1 MWIRSNKVQTGPGIE
16 VSMRNRMIE
25 MQREVSNR
33 TLRSAAATRQA
44 KSGSLA
50 GLRAFIGTR
59 LSLAGQQLANP
70 TSGSMAG
77 ESPTVICAG

>member
-1 MWIRSNKVQTGPGIE
+1 MQIGPGIE
-16 VSMRNRMIE
+16 ISMRNRMME
-25 MQREVSNR
+25 MQREVSNS

-44 KSGSLA
+44 KPGSLS

-70 TSGSMAG
+70 KCGSLAG
-77 ESPTVICAG
+77 ESATVICAG

>member
-1 MWIRSNKVQTGPGIE
+1 MQYGPGVE
-16 VSMRNRMIE
+16 VSMRNNMIE

-50 GLRAFIGTR
+50 GLRGYVGNR
-59 LSLAGQQLANP
+59 LMVAGKQLAGPNRDTLAGKS
-70 TSGSMAG
+70 TA
-77 ESPTVICAG
+77 VICAG